1 MPEHTNTGAESSTP
15 ISYRQHFRL
24 SVSTLDAV
32 HKISHGKKIYIIS
45 TNMWVVVLV
54 EYNCV

>member
-32 HKISHGKKIYIIS
+32 HKISHGKKNI
-45 TNMWVVVLV
+45 
-54 EYNCV
+54 